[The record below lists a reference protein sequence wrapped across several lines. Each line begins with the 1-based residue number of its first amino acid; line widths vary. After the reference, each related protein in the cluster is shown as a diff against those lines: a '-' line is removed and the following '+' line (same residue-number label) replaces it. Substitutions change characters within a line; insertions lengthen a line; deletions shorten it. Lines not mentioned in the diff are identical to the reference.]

1 MGKQYF
7 DMLYAWIGDRKWLAL
22 AVMLFLTA
30 AALVGLHFIHLSSNI
45 ESMLP
50 EDAEIIRSMDFIK
63 HSQATNK
70 VIISLSLNSP
80 EKGKGYL
87 FAAADTLKDS
97 LRPPFFTKVTVG
109 LSELNMAESMKY
121 FSDRT
126 PYLLSEKDM
135 QSIDSMIT
143 RKGVAERM
151 QRDYLMLLK
160 PEGIFMGA
168 MLRSDPLGIN
178 VLVMNK
184 VKALAGSLGYSIN
197 IENGHFI
204 SRDGRHTLVIAQ
216 TPVSAID
223 TLGSKRLLA
232 YVSEKIKDLPPGVS
246 ADIISGHTH
255 SLSNERMLKRDVG
268 LTSIVASIAFILLF
282 LFVFADLSAV
292 LIFFIPLF
300 AIFQSIYLC
309 YFFLGGLSYSVVGLS
324 TVLAGIS
331 VDYGIFVYMTARNA
345 DNPADEVRR
354 IAGPV
359 SAGALTTL
367 AVFFSFLFSSMGG
380 YRQLGYLVIVGLILS
395 MIYSFLILPHFFS
408 KKKVRLF
415 DANMME
421 IMPVRGGYIIAFW
434 VIPTVFLL
442 FFAFTVRFNS
452 NIYKIDGTEPAILRA
467 EERFHKIWGQDRP
480 AILVS
485 TGDNLENALEKNDAI
500 YNQAAGIAGG
510 RLTSLATLL
519 PSEKT
524 QMENFERWK
533 RFWSPERIKKMRR
546 LITETGAAYGFS
558 ERAFSPFFKN
568 ITSAICKKDDGED
581 NDFMTTL
588 KDRFVQKNTIKG
600 GNTYQ
605 ILSFFPDDSYFA
617 DSLTQLI
624 KRYPGTFIISPR
636 AFSNRIGKA
645 VYSDILL
652 MTAIT
657 ASLVILFTYLYFR
670 NLKELFLALVPV
682 ATSIIWL
689 FGLMAIF
696 GILFNLSTLITGIA
710 LMGICVDYGIFMVY
724 RCRTNT
730 KTGIVTGVS
739 LAALT
744 TVIGTGVLI
753 LAKHPALFN
762 VGVTMTI
769 GITTGYLSAIFVVPY
784 LYRLMFPSRGKD
796 AINP

>member
-7 DMLYAWIGDRKWLAL
+7 DMLYAWIGGRRWFAL
-22 AVMLFLTA
+22 AVMLCLTA
-30 AALVGLHFIHLSSNI
+30 AALTSLRFIHLSSNI

-50 EDAEIIRSMDFIK
+50 EDAEIIRSMDFLK
-63 HSQATNK
+63 HSAATNK
-70 VIISLSLNSP
+70 VIISLSLNSTD
-80 EKGKGYL
+80 KGKGDL
-87 FAAADTLKDS
+87 FAAADMLKDS

-109 LSELNMAESMKY
+109 LSGLDMAESMKY
-121 FSDRT
+121 FSDRA

-135 QSIDSMIT
+135 QSIESMIT

-178 VLVMNK
+178 ALVMNK
-184 VKALAGSLGYSIN
+184 VKALAASLGYSIN

-204 SRDGRHTLVIAQ
+204 SRDGRHALVIAQ

-223 TLGSKRLLA
+223 TLGSKRLL
-232 YVSEKIKDLPPGVS
+232 YYLGEKIKGLPPGVS

-255 SLSNERMLKRDVG
+255 SLSNERVLKRDVG

-292 LIFFIPLF
+292 LIFLIPLF

-345 DNPADEVRR
+345 DNPADDVRR

-380 YRQLGYLVIVGLILS
+380 YRQLGYLIIVGLVLS

-415 DANMME
+415 DTNMME
-421 IMPVRGGYIIAFW
+421 LMSIKGVYVIAFW
-434 VIPTVFLL
+434 AIPTVFLL

-452 NIYKIDGTEPAILRA
+452 NIYKIDGTEPAILRT

-480 AILVS
+480 AILVA
-485 TGDNLENALEKNDAI
+485 TGENLEKALEKNDAI
-500 YNQAAGIAGG
+500 YKDVAGIAGG
-510 RLTSLATLL
+510 RFTSLTTLL

-524 QMENFERWK
+524 QRENFERWK
-533 RFWSPERIKKMRR
+533 RFWSQERIEKLRR

-558 ERAFSPFFKN
+558 GRAFLPFFKDIN
-568 ITSAICKKDDGED
+568 SATYKKDDGEG
-581 NDFMTTL
+581 NDFIVSL
-588 KDRFVQKNTIKG
+588 KDRFVQKDTLNG
-600 GNTYQ
+600 GNGYQ
-605 ILSFFPDDSYFA
+605 ILSFFSDDAYFA
-617 DSLTQLI
+617 DSITQLI
-624 KRYPGTFIISPR
+624 KRYPGAFIVSPR
-636 AFSNRIGKA
+636 AFSSRIAKA
-645 VYSDILL
+645 VYSDIIL
-652 MTAIT
+652 MTVIT
-657 ASLVILFTYLYFR
+657 ASLVILFTYFYFR
-670 NLKELFLALVPV
+670 NLKELLLALVPV
-682 ATSIIWL
+682 ATSIIWV

-696 GILFNLSTLITGIA
+696 GILFNLSTLITAIA

-724 RCRTNT
+724 RCRTKTNT
-730 KTGIVTGVS
+730 GVVTGVS

-753 LAKHPALFN
+753 FAKHPALFN

-769 GITTGYLSAIFVVPY
+769 GITTGYLSSIFVVPY
-784 LYRLMFPSRGKD
+784 LYHLMFPSREKLW
-796 AINP
+796 